1 MSNNNKRQ
9 PLISRPRRHFSLK
22 KRIVIAVIV
31 ICVISIGA
39 ATWYFVNNSKKN
51 KSPADNQKILEL
63 AKLQEKAQ
71 KSFNIYNEASK
82 SVLSG
87 NYDAGQ
93 AVLDKAI
100 QGTSDNAEQAS
111 LYLQKSSIAIN
122 AGKYDDA
129 YNFAKKAED
138 LNASVDSAKM
148 MADAAVRRGDKDDA
162 IVKYKL
168 AISRITGTSEQ
179 DGLDKQDLQNN
190 IKQLGG

>member
-1 MSNNNKRQ
+1 M
-9 PLISRPRRHFSLK
+9 
-22 KRIVIAVIV
+22 IAVIV